1 MATSTLVP
9 LQVYLE
15 TDYRPDCDWI
25 DGEVKERNVGEGQHS
40 NIQSFFIG
48 LFVQH
53 KREWGIR
60 IWPEQRVQVSS
71 KRFRVPDVT
80 VTRDSDAFESI
91 ITAPPLLCIEILSR
105 GQRMSE
111 IDDRAKDY
119 LAMGV
124 PTVWVIDPTRRTAF
138 VLDARGQRQVT
149 DELTTFNT
157 MIRVTLNEVFADLNE
172 LEGRALKSEPDYNS

>member
-48 LFVQH
+48 LFLQQ
-53 KREWGIR
+53 KREWSIR
-60 IWPEQRVQVSS
+60 VWPEQRLQVAAT
-71 KRFRVPDVT
+71 RFRVPDVA
-80 VTRDSDAFESI
+80 VTRASDPFEAI
-91 ITAPPLLCIEILSR
+91 ITVAPLLCIEILSR
-105 GQRMSE
+105 DQRMSE
-111 IDDRAKDY
+111 IEERAKDY

-124 PTVWVIDPTRRTAF
+124 PMVWIVDPLRRTAF
-138 VLDARGQRQVT
+138 VSDASGQRQVPE
-149 DELTTFNT
+149 ELTVPGTE
-157 MIRVTLNEVFADLNE
+157 IRVTLAEVFAELDE
-172 LEGRALKSEPDYNS
+172 LEGRTSLNS

>member
-40 NIQSFFIG
+40 NIQGFFIG
-48 LFVQH
+48 FFQEH

-60 IWPEQRVQVSS
+60 VWPEQRVQVAAS
-71 KRFRVPDVT
+71 RFRVPDVT
-80 VTRDSDAFESI
+80 VTRTSSPFEPI
-91 ITAPPLLCIEILSR
+91 ITVAPLLCIEILSKD
-105 GQRMSE
+105 QRMSE
-111 IDDRAKDY
+111 IEERAKDY

-124 PTVWVIDPTRRTAF
+124 PMVWIVDPLRRTAF
-138 VLDARGQRQVT
+138 VSDASGQRQVA
-149 DELTTFNT
+149 E
-157 MIRVTLNEVFADLNE
+157 E
-172 LEGRALKSEPDYNS
+172 LEVPGRGFA